1 MKIHI
6 LSDLH
11 NEFDEYIP
19 SQTARSVD
27 VVILAGDIDV
37 GLKGLE
43 WADMTFNCPV
53 IYVPG
58 NHEFYHHSLERTL
71 EEMRRFGSNNV
82 KLMDQD
88 ELVIG
93 DVRFLCAIAWTDF
106 AATGDQAIAAIHA
119 KQMLNDFSYIS
130 TDETRKI
137 QPNDLIK
144 ISDKARAWLRSKLEE
159 SFNGKTVVITHH
171 APLLKSLEH
180 SPYPVSHLNAA
191 FANHWP
197 ELFEDGMADMWIH
210 GHTHIAVDYVF
221 NATRVI
227 SNPRG
232 YPGESTGF
240 NPSLVV
246 DL

>member
-1 MKIHI
+1 MKLHI

-11 NEFDEYIP
+11 NEFDGYEP
-19 SQTARSVD
+19 SPSARLAD

-43 WADMTFNCPV
+43 WADRTFNCPV

-58 NHEFYHHSLERTL
+58 NHEFYHHNLERTL
-71 EEMRRFGSNNV
+71 KEMRNFRSDKVRF
-82 KLMDQD
+82 LDQD
-88 ELVIG
+88 ELAIG
-93 DVRFLCAIAWTDF
+93 DVRILCATAWTDF

-130 TDETRKI
+130 TDENRKI
-137 QPNDLIK
+137 QPIDLIN
-144 ISDKARAWLRSKLEE
+144 ISTRAKSWLRSKLDE
-159 SFNGKTVVITHH
+159 SFSGKTVVITHH

-180 SPYPVSHLNAA
+180 SPYPKSHINAA

-197 ELFEDGMADMWIH
+197 ELFDEKVDLWVH
-210 GHTHIAVDYVF
+210 GHTHIAIDYVF

-232 YPGESTGF
+232 YPGEDTGF
-240 NPSLVV
+240 NPDLVV
-246 DL
+246 DI